1 MNFLRTIRLSLPLFG
16 LLLAAQVASPSNNP
30 GNSTKPNNPTESGPR
45 LSKELKGQLNVHPGQ
60 SLKLSTDLGNVRVHT
75 GGTNALTYHILLE
88 ADASDKDAAQLL
100 KRFDVTTKEI
110 TDGVKMHGQILGK
123 GCTGRL
129 WVTFDITL
137 PKNFNVD
144 VTTGGGNIEIPD
156 VDGRVSLTT
165 TGGNVT
171 TGSITGSARIQT
183 DGGHI
188 ITKNISQDLTAITG
202 GGHIFVGDIQ
212 GEANLHTGG
221 GHIRVES
228 IAGTARVF
236 TGGGNVSV
244 GKSGSQLYADTAGG
258 QIEVGEAF
266 SLVRARTGGGGIRV
280 VRAGGPT
287 QLQSTNGSIYLT
299 QINSAIRASTDAGE
313 ITAWFG
319 PDAKLPG
326 GCNLESNHGDI
337 IVYIPKMLPIT
348 IDASVQSDN
357 HHELF
362 VDPSFPLKV
371 TYDQKSTVH
380 AEGALNGGGETLRLH
395 TDQGSIKLMV
405 MDANRQVQM
414 YKQQMEQLK
423 RKLAELQTM
432 NLNMDFSNTMPS
444 PDK

>member
-1 MNFLRTIRLSLPLFG
+1 
-16 LLLAAQVASPSNNP
+16 
-30 GNSTKPNNPTESGPR
+30 
-45 LSKELKGQLNVHPGQ
+45 
-60 SLKLSTDLGNVRVHT
+60 VHT

-266 SLVRARTGGGGIRV
+266 SLVRARTGGVGIRV

-357 HHELF
+357 NH
-362 VDPSFPLKV
+362 
-371 TYDQKSTVH
+371 
-380 AEGALNGGGETLRLH
+380 
-395 TDQGSIKLMV
+395 
-405 MDANRQVQM
+405 
-414 YKQQMEQLK
+414 
-423 RKLAELQTM
+423 
-432 NLNMDFSNTMPS
+432 
-444 PDK
+444 